1 MSRRTKGIAL
11 LAVVAAILLLGAGSA
26 LLWPSL
32 EVRVERPVVPADG
45 AAQTRVTV
53 RRRGLA
59 TLSPLR
65 LRLLT
70 DGETPQAVPPVNETS
85 SCQPRLLSL
94 RQRSREVT
102 EATLRAGCEA
112 GAVAVEARAWGARAT
127 APVRFQSLVQD
138 SFGDGLPDAMRLEDA
153 ADRERFRRWF
163 ALLAEMQYYHASA
176 DADREVD
183 DCAALIRYAFHEA
196 LRRHDG
202 EWRRRFASPVE
213 VPFEDVE
220 KYAYPRTPLGAA
232 LFRTR
237 PGPLVRADFHD
248 GTFREFADAGTL
260 VRYNSYALG
269 RQADAARAG
278 DLLVFYQP
286 HQKQPYHTM
295 IFLGAS
301 QLLADEGADWVVY
314 HTGESN
320 GAAGVIKKVPL
331 SVLRAHPAARWRPV
345 PENPNFLG
353 YYRFNIL
360 R

>member
-11 LAVVAAILLLGAGSA
+11 LTTVVGILLLGSAVA
-26 LLWPSL
+26 LLWPGL
-32 EVRVERPVVPADG
+32 ELRVERVVLPADG

-53 RRRGLA
+53 RGRGLSA
-59 TLSPLR
+59 FSPPR
-65 LRLLT
+65 LRLIADSGT
-70 DGETPQAVPPVNETS
+70 ATPDCAA
-85 SCQPRLLSL
+85 RLLSP
-94 RQRSREVT
+94 RSRSRNSA

-112 GAVAVEARAWGARAT
+112 GTVTVEARAWGARA
-127 APVRFQSLVQD
+127 AVPVRLQSLVQD
-138 SFGDGLPDAMRLEDA
+138 SFGDGLPDVLRLEDA

-163 ALLAEMQYYHASA
+163 ALLAEMQYYHPSP
-176 DADREVD
+176 DAAREVD

-213 VPFEDVE
+213 LPFEDVE
-220 KYAYPRTPLGAA
+220 KYSYPRTPVGPA

-237 PGPLVRADFHD
+237 PGPLRAPDFRD

-260 VRYNSYALG
+260 IRYNAHPLG

-286 HQKQPYHTM
+286 QQKQPYHTM

-301 QLLADEGADWVVY
+301 PLLRDGIADWVVY
-314 HTGESN
+314 HTGES
-320 GAAGVIKKVPL
+320 GSAAGVIKKVPL
-331 SVLRAHPAARWRPV
+331 RVLQAHPAPRWRPLA
-345 PENPNFLG
+345 ENPNFLG